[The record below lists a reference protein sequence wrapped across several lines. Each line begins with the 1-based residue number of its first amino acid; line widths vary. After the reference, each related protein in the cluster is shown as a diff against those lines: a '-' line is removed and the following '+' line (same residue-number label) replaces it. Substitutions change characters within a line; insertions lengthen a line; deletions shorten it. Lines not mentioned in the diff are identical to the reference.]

1 MTEKEFLVLI
11 QKDQQMMTIL
21 NVIADLGLKDC
32 WLAAGSVRNY
42 IWNVQSGLPVF
53 DTETDLDVVFYDST
67 VSYQETQTIENHLK
81 EAHPDYPWELK
92 NQVFMHVHNP
102 DTVGYES
109 ARDAISKYPETA
121 TAVALRLIDDELEL
135 FAPYG
140 LDVISRFEIHPTP
153 HFKASD
159 KRMAVYNERMAR
171 KNWSSKWPQ
180 IKIYQD

>member
-1 MTEKEFLVLI
+1 MIEKEFLALI

-21 NVIADLGLKDC
+21 NVIADLGLKDS
-32 WLAAGSVRNY
+32 WLA
-42 IWNVQSGLPVF
+42 
-53 DTETDLDVVFYDST
+53 TDLDVVFYDST
-67 VSYQETQTIENHLK
+67 VSYQETQTIEKHLK

-109 ARDAISKYPETA
+109 AKDAISKYPETA

-153 HFKASD
+153 YFKASD
-159 KRMAVYNERMAR
+159 KRMDVYNERIAR
-171 KNWSSKWPQ
+171 KNWSKKWPQ

>member
-1 MTEKEFLVLI
+1 MTEKEFLALI
-11 QKDQQMMTIL
+11 QKDQQLMMIL
-21 NVIADLGLKDC
+21 KVIADLGLKDS
-32 WLAAGSVRNY
+32 WLAAGAVRNY
-42 IWNVQSGLPVF
+42 IWNSLSGRQGF
-53 DTETDLDVVFYDST
+53 DRATDLDVVFYDTT
-67 VSYQETQTIENHLK
+67 VSYQETLGIEKHLK
-81 EAHPDYPWELK
+81 EMYPDYPWELK

-102 DTVGYES
+102 DTAGYES

-135 FAPYG
+135 FVPYG

-171 KNWSSKWPQ
+171 KNWSKKWAQ
-180 IKIYQD
+180 IKFFRD

>member
-1 MTEKEFLVLI
+1 MIEKEFLALI

-21 NVIADLGLKDC
+21 NVIADLGLKDS
-32 WLAAGSVRNY
+32 WLAAGAVRNY
-42 IWNVQSGLPVF
+42 IWNSLSGRQGF
-53 DTETDLDVVFYDST
+53 DRDTDLDVVFYDTT
-67 VSYQETQTIENHLK
+67 VSYQETLAIEKHLK
-81 EAHPDYPWELK
+81 EMYPDYPWELK
-92 NQVFMHVHNP
+92 NQVFMNVHNP
-102 DTVGYES
+102 DTPGYES

-159 KRMAVYNERMAR
+159 KRMTVYNERMAR
-171 KNWSSKWPQ
+171 KNWSKKWSQ
-180 IKIYQD
+180 IRVYQD

>member
-1 MTEKEFLVLI
+1 MIEKEFLALI

-21 NVIADLGLKDC
+21 NVIADLGLKDS
-32 WLAAGSVRNY
+32 WLAAGAVRNY
-42 IWNVQSGLPVF
+42 IWNSLSGRQGF
-53 DTETDLDVVFYDST
+53 DRDTDLDVVFYDPEI
-67 VSYQETQTIENHLK
+67 SYQETLNRERRLK
-81 EAHPDYPWELK
+81 ESYPDYPWELK

-102 DTVGYES
+102 DTAGYES

-153 HFKASD
+153 YFKASD

-171 KNWSSKWPQ
+171 KNWSKKWPQ
-180 IKIYQD
+180 IKFFRD